1 MTDQSQATA
10 TVQARHDEALKVL
23 PFDEEQDFVDAQR
36 GFVAALDP
44 GVVKNSDGEVVWDSG
59 SFAFL
64 DEDCPETV
72 HPSLWRQSRL
82 CAMQGLYE
90 VAEGIYQ
97 IRGLDLSNMT
107 LVEGDTGV
115 IVIDPLIS
123 AETAAAGLGLYRE
136 HRGDR
141 PVVGV
146 IFSHSHIDH
155 FGGVK
160 GITTGDDVAAGRCPI
175 LAPIGFVEHAVAEN
189 VYAGT
194 AMGRRAAYMYGAALP
209 RGPLGAVGAGL
220 GPTTSTGTP
229 TLITPTV
236 DVDHTGQTETIDGV
250 RIEFQMT
257 PGTEAPSE
265 MNFYFPD
272 RRALC
277 MAENATHTLHNL
289 LTLRGALVR
298 DPHVWSKYLTES
310 INRYAARS
318 DVLFASHHW
327 PTWGTE
333 RLTEF
338 LSLQRDLYG
347 YLHDQTLR
355 ALNQGATGIE
365 IAESLDLPPAVAQ
378 AWHTHGYYGSVSHN
392 VKAIYQRYMGW
403 FDGNPATLWEHP
415 PVDAAKRHV
424 EFMGGAEEVVAKA
437 RKSYA
442 EGDFRWVAQVL
453 NYVIF
458 ADPDHAEARALQ
470 ADTLEQLGFGSE
482 NGTWRNFFLMG
493 AYELRNGQVGTPTTA
508 DAPDIAAALS
518 VEQVFDAIALR
529 IDGPGAWDADIT
541 IDWRITDE
549 DIDHRTH
556 LRNGLLVHFDLVG
569 DASEPDARLTMSRP
583 DLIAAVVGGGDV
595 PAMIG
600 AGRIGVEGDAAKLAE
615 LIGYLDAPDT
625 DFAIVTP

>member
-1 MTDQSQATA
+1 MSSQTDATA
-10 TVQARHDEALKVL
+10 SVQAANEDALQQL
-23 PFDEEQDFVDAQR
+23 PFGDEQDLADVER
-36 GFVAALDP
+36 GFVAALEP
-44 GVVKNSDGEVVWDSG
+44 GVVTGTDGNVVWDSDA
-59 SFAFL
+59 FAFL
-64 DEDCPETV
+64 EQDCPPTV

-82 CAMQGLYE
+82 CARQGLFE
-90 VAEGIYQ
+90 VTDGIYQ

-123 AETAAAGLGLYRE
+123 AETAAAGLSLYRAQ
-136 HRGDR
+136 RGDR
-141 PVVGV
+141 PVTGV

-160 GITTGDDVAAGRCPI
+160 GVTTEDDVAAGRCPI
-175 LAPIGFVEHAVAEN
+175 LAPAGFVEHSVAEN
-189 VYAGT
+189 VYAGA
-194 AMGRRAAYMYGAALP
+194 AMARRSAYMYGAALP
-209 RGPLGAVGAGL
+209 RGPQGAVGAGL

-236 DVDHTGQTETIDGV
+236 DIDHTGQTETVDGF
-250 RIEFQMT
+250 RIEFQLT

-298 DPHVWSKYLTES
+298 DPHVWAKYLTES
-310 INRYAARS
+310 INRYAART

-327 PTWGTE
+327 PTWGTD

-338 LSLQRDLYG
+338 LSVQRDLYG

-355 ALNQGATGIE
+355 ALNKGATGIE
-365 IAESLDLPPAVAQ
+365 IAESIELPPKVAQ

-403 FDGNPATLWEHP
+403 FDGNPAKLWEHP
-415 PVDAAKRHV
+415 PVESARRHV
-424 EFMGGAEEVVAKA
+424 EFMGGVDETLRKA
-437 RKSYA
+437 RESYA
-442 EGDFRWVAQVL
+442 AGDFRWVAQVL

-458 ADPDHAEARALQ
+458 AEPDNAEAKALQ
-470 ADTLEQLGFGSE
+470 ADTLEQLGYGSE

-493 AYELRNGQVGTPTTA
+493 AYELRNGSVGTPIVTA
-508 DAPDIAAALS
+508 SPDISAALT
-518 VEQVFDAIALR
+518 VEQAFDAIALR
-529 IDGPGAWDADIT
+529 VDGPRAWSADLT
-541 IDWRITDE
+541 IDWNVKDE
-549 DIDHRTH
+549 GVVHRAQLH
-556 LRNGLLVHFDLVG
+556 NGVLVHFDVDG
-569 DASEPDARLTMSRP
+569 EMPAPDAAFTLTRQ
-583 DLIAAVVGGGDV
+583 DLLAAVLGGKDLGE
-595 PAMIG
+595 MISG
-600 AGRIGVEGDAAKLAE
+600 GSVEVDGNSAALTE
-615 LIGYLDAPDT
+615 LIGYLDAPDP

>member
-1 MTDQSQATA
+1 MTDQKPAVASI
-10 TVQARHDEALKVL
+10 EAQHAESTRAL
-23 PFDEEQDFVDAQR
+23 PFSDTQDFEDAQR
-36 GFVAALDP
+36 GLIASLEP
-44 GVVKNSDGEVVWDSG
+44 GIVRNDAGETVWNSDA
-59 SFAFL
+59 FAFL
-64 DEDCPETV
+64 SEECPDTV
-72 HPSLWRQSRL
+72 HPSLWRQSQL

-90 VAEGIYQ
+90 VADGIYQ

-115 IVIDPLIS
+115 VVIDPLIS
-123 AETAAAGLGLYRE
+123 EETAAAGLALYRE

-141 PVVGV
+141 PVTGV
-146 IFSHSHIDH
+146 IYSHCHIDH

-160 GITTGDDVAAGRCPI
+160 GVTTQEDVDSGRCPV
-175 LAPIGFVEHAVAEN
+175 LAPTGFVEHAVAEN

-209 RGPLGAVGAGL
+209 RGPRGSIGAGL

-229 TLITPTV
+229 TLINPTL
-236 DVDHTGQTETIDGV
+236 DIDHTGQTEIVDGIT
-250 RIEFQMT
+250 IEFQLT

-272 RRALC
+272 LRALC

-298 DPHVWSKYLTES
+298 DPHVWAKYLTES
-310 INRYAARS
+310 IHRYAGRS

-338 LSLQRDLYG
+338 LSVQRDLYG

-355 ALNQGATGIE
+355 ALNKGATGIE
-365 IAESLDLPPAVAQ
+365 IAEDIQLPPGVEQ
-378 AWHTHGYYGSVSHN
+378 VWHTHGYYGSVSHN

-403 FDGNPATLWEHP
+403 FDGNPAHLWEHP
-415 PVDAAKRHV
+415 PAESAARHV
-424 EFMGGAEEVVAKA
+424 EFMGGVDTVLEKA
-437 RKSYA
+437 RKSFD
-442 EGDFRWVAQVL
+442 EGDFRWVTQVV

-458 ADPDHAEARALQ
+458 AEPDNAEAKALQ
-470 ADTLEQLGFGSE
+470 ADAFEQLGYGSE

-493 AYELRNGQVGTPTTA
+493 AYELRNGPVGTPTATA
-508 DAPDIAAALS
+508 SPDIANALS
-518 VEQVFDAIALR
+518 VEQLFDAIALR
-529 IDGPGAWDADIT
+529 VDGPKAWSADIA
-541 IDWRITDE
+541 IDWKVSDS
-549 DIDHRTH
+549 DVVHRTH
-556 LRNGLLVHFDLVG
+556 LRNGLLVHFDVTG
-569 DASEPDARLTMSRP
+569 DLASPDATFTLSNAALHSA
-583 DLIAAVVGGGDV
+583 LIGGGDMA
-595 PAMIG
+595 AMIADG
-600 AGRIGVEGDAAKLAE
+600 TITVGGDPAVLVEMV
-615 LIGYLDAPDT
+615 GYLDEPDP